1 MSRDDAAVMIVALL
15 AASAWIAVVIYIN
28 VKRMKNSHNLSGYD
42 IYQFMLRLGDF
53 RSLQIGSTEFVQ
65 KIAILLEIFI
75 GTAFIWTVIILI
87 ARLI

>member
-1 MSRDDAAVMIVALL
+1 MSRDDAAVMTVALL
-15 AASAWIAVVIYIN
+15 AASVWIAVVIYIN
-28 VKRMKNSHNLSGYD
+28 VKRMRNSHNLSDYE
-42 IYQFMLRLGDF
+42 IYQVLLRLGDF
-53 RSLQIGSTEFVQ
+53 RGLQFGSIEFVH